1 MFPPDSGSTLYYE
14 ELQGTHFVASPYPQI
29 ERRRAVSD
37 VRRRS
42 VLDDGVVR
50 DGLLVLVRAY
60 LDVDDIDGLL
70 CTCVSIGWTD
80 GLEYEWRDVLARIVD
95 LRALL
100 HHRVALLGD
109 TGGTL

>member
-1 MFPPDSGSTLYYE
+1 MYYE
-14 ELQGTHFVASPYPQI
+14 ELQGIYFVVSPYPQI
-29 ERRRAVSD
+29 ECRCAVSD
-37 VRRRS
+37 ARRRS

-80 GLEYEWRDVLARIVD
+80 GLEHEWRDVLARIVA

-109 TGGTL
+109 TWGTL